1 MSRQDPFELVSL
13 VVASDHPVEPPLR
26 PSALKP
32 LQPHLDNSLVRTLG
46 SASAMFGTLTSKSG
60 STTNPPASMSGPDT
74 SHSKPQ
80 ELEPSGKHLIFNVA
94 ELCGNDLYI
103 GSFDGIL
110 QHYII
115 DPIKNSFDSPLKVEL
130 KTQVAISN
138 SKCPIKS
145 LLVIPT
151 ESVIAAHVDGNLEF
165 YQLDTLFPTSHANIP
180 TLRGVLAFC
189 IDRIAQSPLSLIVAK
204 KRSICSYL
212 LDDRLTFQKD
222 VPVLNGA
229 QFLTQNGQVICAAD
243 ALTYKLINLDTGGC
257 IPLFPY
263 EKLQMSPVAVMIGDG
278 EFLLVTASAQG
289 VGLGVFISSTGE
301 PIRGTLQWPSVPISM
316 VFLYPH
322 VFTLLRN
329 NMLQIHNFTT
339 QDLVQSITFPS
350 DTPAK
355 SISAA
360 QYPLEVKVAGF
371 FENNAVSTAEASDSL
386 PTTSAGTV
394 QVIISFC
401 NEILGLLMI
410 PWEIQVE
417 QHFDAGSIHQAVIL
431 ADQILGQDQDTPAK
445 RTKLSR
451 IYIRAGIMFVRDA
464 NFSSALDCFNRGRI
478 NPRALIYLYPDIR
491 PSTYTIIP
499 EGYAR
504 KWMVENETIDQ
515 IVDRAVSKQY
525 SNIDEPGASSLK
537 TALTLEAQ
545 DMLMSYLSNI
555 RTSKLS
561 KTEIKTDIDS
571 TLLKLYAEHNTS
583 AMYDLLAG
591 PNYCDIAQCE
601 AYLASKNR
609 YFAQSLMFKA
619 QEQYTQCLDLWIR
632 ISSGE
637 VMDPDFIGIPLIVE
651 LLVELNDTNLIWRY
665 AEWVLRRDPVRG
677 VKIFIDRK
685 DELFKVETVL
695 EFLESHATR
704 ALKLYIE
711 DLVMSQ
717 YNKDPALHTRLGI
730 LYIDEIAHIATDT
743 LVLSQETEFL
753 KRKNKL
759 QTYME
764 FMRCLSDPFAAARL
778 TFVDFVQQSE
788 FADMAVL
795 KNHLDSRLPNMFL
808 EHVSLLIKS
817 GDTFRVLDL
826 LVLKMHD
833 YVAAERYCLQ
843 SGQSRV
849 DTMSISR
856 PTDSVLQPKAISM
869 ISQLISIYIKTSTN
883 RQHDQRIACTE
894 EVVRLLAMY
903 YEYLDA
909 VQLLTEMPDSWGIA
923 MLSPFIQAASSR
935 NLREQRI
942 SLICKAL
949 SCGENVQTQRMLY
962 DAYKSLAPVYLPLEP
977 LQNCLV
983 CTKPLRDPTLFVQL
997 PNGQLVHFNCKNQS
1011 NSNE

>member
-115 DPIKNSFDSPLKVEL
+115 DPIKNSFDSP
-130 KTQVAISN
+130 
-138 SKCPIKS
+138 
-145 LLVIPT
+145 
-151 ESVIAAHVDGNLEF
+151 
-165 YQLDTLFPTSHANIP
+165 LDTLFPTSHANIP

-301 PIRGTLQWPSVPISM
+301 PIR

-371 FENNAVSTAEASDSL
+371 FENNAVSTAETSDSL

-795 KNHLDSRLPNMFL
+795 KNHLDSRLPNMFF

-949 SCGENVQTQRMLY
+949 SCGENVQ
-962 DAYKSLAPVYLPLEP
+962 VNH
-977 LQNCLV
+977 QNLV
-983 CTKPLRDPTLFVQL
+983 LD
-997 PNGQLVHFNCKNQS
+997 LVFPHSFMS
-1011 NSNE
+1011 G